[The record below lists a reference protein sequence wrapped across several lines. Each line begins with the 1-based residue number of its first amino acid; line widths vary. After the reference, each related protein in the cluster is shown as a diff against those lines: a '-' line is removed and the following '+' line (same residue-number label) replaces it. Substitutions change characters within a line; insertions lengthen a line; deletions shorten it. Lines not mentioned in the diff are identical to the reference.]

1 MLMEKKSFKYKFEAK
16 ANGIIDF
23 DGIKIDLK
31 VEGKDYELVVGKSQK
46 YVCLSLRDEGEINV
60 ALDDIVFIEP
70 DGVGKS
76 AQSNNKRIHFR
87 NRKSAVLP
95 NFTARNDIQG
105 KLNLDKSEFIE
116 IFRGVYVN
124 VHANGTFDGRV
135 LNVECM
141 NDESGK
147 VETVGLKVSR
157 GNVVRVKKVFE
168 KNEEKML
175 RNFRND
181 IPLRRSFV

>member
-1 MLMEKKSFKYKFEAK
+1 MGKKNLKYKLGGQGNEFVRLNE
-16 ANGIIDF
+16 
-23 DGIKIDLK
+23 IKIGFK
-31 VEGKDYELVVGKSQK
+31 IEGDDYELVIGKNQTS
-46 YVCLSLRDEGEINV
+46 VCLSLRDEGETNV

-70 DGVGKS
+70 DNVGKS

-95 NFTARNDIQG
+95 NFTAKNDIQC
-105 KLNLDKSEFIE
+105 KLNLDKSDFVE

-135 LNVECM
+135 LNIECM

-157 GNVVRVKKVFE
+157 GNVVRVKKVFG
-168 KNEEKML
+168 KNE
-175 RNFRND
+175 
-181 IPLRRSFV
+181 

>member
-1 MLMEKKSFKYKFEAK
+1 MRKKSLKYKLGGQGNE
-16 ANGIIDF
+16 IVSLDE
-23 DGIKIDLK
+23 IKIGFK
-31 VEGKDYELVVGKSQK
+31 IEGDDYELVIGKNQTS
-46 YVCLSLRDEGEINV
+46 VCLCLRDEGETNV

-95 NFTARNDIQG
+95 NFTSRSDIQG

-147 VETVGLKVSR
+147 VETVGLKVSK
-157 GNVVRVKKVFE
+157 GNKGKVKRVFE
-168 KNEEKML
+168 KNEENML
-175 RNFRND
+175 RNENKVLDLQRQFD
-181 IPLRRSFV
+181 

>member
-1 MLMEKKSFKYKFEAK
+1 MGKKSLKYKLGGQGNE
-16 ANGIIDF
+16 IVSLDE
-23 DGIKIDLK
+23 IKIGFK
-31 VEGKDYELVVGKSQK
+31 IEGDDYELVIGKNQASNI
-46 YVCLSLRDEGEINV
+46 CLSLRDEGKINV
-60 ALDDIVFIEP
+60 DLDDIVFIEP
-70 DGVGKS
+70 DTVGKS

-95 NFTARNDIQG
+95 NFTIRNDIQG
-105 KLNLDKSEFIE
+105 KLNLDKSDFVE

-124 VHANGTFDGRV
+124 VHAKGSFNGHV

-168 KNEEKML
+168 KNE
-175 RNFRND
+175 
-181 IPLRRSFV
+181 

>member
-1 MLMEKKSFKYKFEAK
+1 M
-16 ANGIIDF
+16 
-23 DGIKIDLK
+23 
-31 VEGKDYELVVGKSQK
+31 
-46 YVCLSLRDEGEINV
+46 CLSLRDEGETNV

-70 DGVGKS
+70 DNVGKS

-95 NFTARNDIQG
+95 NFTARTDIQE
-105 KLNLDKSEFIE
+105 KLNLDKSEFVE

-124 VHANGTFDGRV
+124 VHTNGSFDGRV

-141 NDESGK
+141 NDESDK

-157 GNVVRVKKVFE
+157 GNVVKVKYIFKLSNNQNV
-168 KNEEKML
+168 
-175 RNFRND
+175 
-181 IPLRRSFV
+181 

>member
-1 MLMEKKSFKYKFEAK
+1 MGKKSLKYKLGGQGNE
-16 ANGIIDF
+16 IVCLDE
-23 DGIKIDLK
+23 IKIGFK
-31 VEGKDYELVVGKSQK
+31 IEGNDYEFVIGKNQASSI
-46 YVCLSLRDEGEINV
+46 CLALRDEGETSV

-70 DGVGKS
+70 DSVGKS

-95 NFTARNDIQG
+95 NFTAKSDIQG

-157 GNVVRVKKVFE
+157 GNIVKVKRIF
-168 KNEEKML
+168 KIIK
-175 RNFRND
+175 
-181 IPLRRSFV
+181 